1 MVLAMT
7 VRLTS
12 SHGSWA
18 LPNGATVF
26 GRSKSCDICLLDSR
40 LSRRHAAFHVE
51 RSRVLV
57 EDLSST
63 NGVLL
68 NGARI
73 VGRQELANGDQ
84 LVIGPCVITVI
95 IDPTMRPSE
104 VLRALTPGAPG
115 EKPAGVGDDTDIMH
129 PVASDPGRGH
139 GSPSRQLDPAI
150 AAATG
155 GKVDTDR
162 LRPDDFHVSSTKAVS
177 PRHRATTSTHQ
188 PSDLPVTNESALAAA
203 HDLAA
208 TAADDPPLL
217 LPPKPAPIPALTPQ
231 PPPSGL
237 VSTANPF
244 AGAANVAPPA
254 GRRLLAGVLDSFQA
268 GVLALALAVPPLVVG
283 YALALRAAGAVMRD
297 GLPRLSF
304 TADQPASVLQLA
316 GSLLHAGG
324 LARGL
329 DMASELQQNYQRL
342 PALLLFTGVTVAVLA
357 FVLTHLLLTV
367 VATVLRG
374 GPLWHRRLGL
384 AIVDARTGA
393 WPGWGRAFARWSLL
407 LGLWPLAVIAALLRR
422 SGPHDRLSGCLV
434 RTRPR

>member
-1 MVLAMT
+1 MT

-18 LPNGATVF
+18 LPNGQTVF

-40 LSRRHAAFHVE
+40 LSRRHAGFHVDH
-51 RSRVLV
+51 SRVHV

-63 NGVLL
+63 NGVLC

-73 VGRQELANGDQ
+73 VGRQELINGDQ

-104 VLRALTPGAPG
+104 VLRALTPGVPG
-115 EKPAGVGDDTDIMH
+115 DKPGGGEDTDIMAS
-129 PVASDPGRGH
+129 VAADPGRGH

-162 LRPDDFHVSSTKAVS
+162 LRPDEYQASSIDAVS
-177 PRHRATTSTHQ
+177 PRRRTTTSTHR

-203 HDLAA
+203 HDSTA
-208 TAADDPPLL
+208 TVADDPPLM
-217 LPPKPAPIPALTPQ
+217 APSSPR
-231 PPPSGL
+231 PPSALSPGP

-244 AGAANVAPPA
+244 ASAPSVIAPA
-254 GRRLLAGVLDSFQA
+254 GRRLLAGMLDSFQA

-283 YALALRAAGAVMRD
+283 YALALRAAGAVLRD
-297 GLPRLSF
+297 GLPRLSY
-304 TADQPASVLQLA
+304 TADQPATLLQLA
-316 GSLLHAGG
+316 GTLLHAGG
-324 LARGL
+324 LSRALEVAG
-329 DMASELQQNYQRL
+329 ELQEHYQRL

-384 AIVDARTGA
+384 AIIDARTGA
-393 WPGWGRAFARWSLL
+393 FPGWGRALARWSLL
-407 LGLWPLAVIAALLRR
+407 LVLWPVAVVAAVVGRT
-422 SGPHDRLSGCLV
+422 GPHDRVSGCRVHARL
-434 RTRPR
+434 R